1 MGAAAVRDA
10 DAAVQAGRHLR
21 LARRDIGEEGFEVG
35 DAPGGGHPF
44 GERAGGGLLRVG
56 KEVDVDQVCGDELA
70 HRAAPRGRTAG
81 AAVGDG
87 DGWAAGRRD
96 AGTRAPER
104 RGRAVIGPAP

>member
-1 MGAAAVRDA
+1 M
-10 DAAVQAGRHLR
+10 
-21 LARRDIGEEGFEVG
+21 
-35 DAPGGGHPF
+35 
-44 GERAGGGLLRVG
+44 
-56 KEVDVDQVCGDELA
+56 A

-87 DGWAAGRRD
+87 DGGAAGRRD